1 MFIQEFYSNMHAID
15 TSVPQFTTVVHD
27 TCIVVTLDFL
37 SEVLH
42 DTRVDR
48 PDYPSY
54 RHLSSISRDKLAS
67 LFYKKP
73 ML

>member
-1 MFIQEFYSNMHAID
+1 MFIQEFYSNMHGID
-15 TSVPQFTTVVHD
+15 TYVSQFTTVFHD
-27 TCIVVTLDFL
+27 THIVVTLNFI

-42 DTRVDR
+42 VTRVDR

-67 LFYKKP
+67 LFSKKA

>member
-1 MFIQEFYSNMHAID
+1 MHTID
-15 TSVPQFTTVVHD
+15 TFMPQFTMVFHD
-27 TCIVVTLDFL
+27 TCIVVTLDFI

-42 DTRVDR
+42 VTRVDR
-48 PDYPSY
+48 SDYPSY

-67 LFYKKP
+67 LFYKKA